1 MLTFSVV
8 KEEFYILSKIREI
21 LLTGPIID
29 TGVGEESTPHHTTPS
44 EGRKEGVPA
53 SNIGKLAPPKE
64 DRACKSLNGWV
75 LRSSSV
81 IKLKLLIN
89 YLLRYNLKTKKSLV
103 FTQWC
108 KIHQMVNNKEHLT
121 VIGLEKIDLLTKK
134 INTYNLCLQSKG

>member
-29 TGVGEESTPHHTTPS
+29 TGLGLGEEFVPELRYST
-44 EGRKEGVPA
+44 K
-53 SNIGKLAPPKE
+53 NIE
-64 DRACKSLNGWV
+64 NCKSLNGWV

-89 YLLRYNLKTKKSLV
+89 YLRRYDLKTKKSLV
-103 FTQWC
+103 FTKWC
-108 KIHQMVNNKEHLT
+108 KIHQRCLAAR
-121 VIGLEKIDLLTKK
+121 KK
-134 INTYNLCLQSKG
+134 KA

>member
-29 TGVGEESTPHHTTPS
+29 TGLGLGEEFVPPS
-44 EGRKEGVPA
+44 SGVADGSFLRPRA
-53 SNIGKLAPPKE
+53 KKNIE
-64 DRACKSLNGWV
+64 YCKSLNGWV

-89 YLLRYNLKTKKSLV
+89 YLRRYDLKTKNSLV

-134 INTYNLCLQSKG
+134 INTYNSC

>member
-29 TGVGEESTPHHTTPS
+29 TGLGFDRGEEFLHSSPPST
-44 EGRKEGVPA
+44 K
-53 SNIGKLAPPKE
+53 NIE
-64 DRACKSLNGWV
+64 YCKSLNGWV

-89 YLLRYNLKTKKSLV
+89 YLRRYDLKTKKSLV

-108 KIHQMVNNKEHLT
+108 KIHQSCLVARKKTKEML
-121 VIGLEKIDLLTKK
+121 
-134 INTYNLCLQSKG
+134 

>member
-29 TGVGEESTPHHTTPS
+29 TGLGLGEEFVPPST
-44 EGRKEGVPA
+44 K
-53 SNIGKLAPPKE
+53 NIE
-64 DRACKSLNGWV
+64 YCKSLNGWV

-89 YLLRYNLKTKKSLV
+89 YLRRYDLKTKKSLV

-134 INTYNLCLQSKG
+134 INTYNSCLQRG

>member
-29 TGVGEESTPHHTTPS
+29 TGLGLGEEFVPPSSGVAFTPL
-44 EGRKEGVPA
+44 ERAKK
-53 SNIGKLAPPKE
+53 NIE
-64 DRACKSLNGWV
+64 YCKSLNGWV

-89 YLLRYNLKTKKSLV
+89 YLRRYDLKTKNSLV

-134 INTYNLCLQSKG
+134 INTYNSC